1 VLLGRS
7 EFEQIAP
14 EDYGMGPAVRL
25 WPVPPEAAPFDPSIP
40 NLARKS
46 LNEARLCYHA
56 RAFSACAVMT
66 GRAVEAVCK
75 EQKAKSR
82 NLAAGLREL
91 KIKGIIDGRL
101 FEWGEALR
109 GRRNIGAHATV
120 DGDVS
125 REDAHD
131 VLAFGIAICEYVYVL
146 TARYDEFVAREKRKK
161 AKRAPTVGLAS
172 THGPS

>member
-1 VLLGRS
+1 MIIECHHCDAKVDAKVLGKKEFENAETGHPSEIFLGECPLCGTVLLGRS

-82 NLAAGLREL
+82 NL
-91 KIKGIIDGRL
+91 
-101 FEWGEALR
+101 
-109 GRRNIGAHATV
+109 
-120 DGDVS
+120 
-125 REDAHD
+125 
-131 VLAFGIAICEYVYVL
+131 
-146 TARYDEFVAREKRKK
+146 
-161 AKRAPTVGLAS
+161 
-172 THGPS
+172 